1 QAQDEK
7 QQAKSNYVSPSILQR
22 QKYIPP
28 ASKSQRVTII
38 PPFQNT
44 LKVKAGNPS
53 HNGRV
58 CSTWGNFHFK
68 TFDGDI
74 FYFPGVCNYIFASNC
89 KSPYEDFNIQIR
101 RTAVENATMITHV
114 IMKLEGAVIEL
125 SRGSVLLDGK
135 SVQMPYSHMGVFIER
150 SNSYLKV
157 SAKLGLT
164 CLWNEEDALL
174 VELDKKYANQTCGLC
189 GDFNGIPIS
198 NEFLSENT
206 KLTPIQF
213 GNRQKM
219 DGPTEQCA
227 DLIPSAAVVNCSAE
241 FASICETVLTSKAFA
256 SCNALVNVQDYIE
269 TCIQDLCHCDSS
281 MADFCM
287 CNTFAEYS
295 RQCAHAGGQ
304 PLNWRTAELC

>member
-1 QAQDEK
+1 
-7 QQAKSNYVSPSILQR
+7 
-22 QKYIPP
+22 
-28 ASKSQRVTII
+28 
-38 PPFQNT
+38 
-44 LKVKAGNPS
+44 
-53 HNGRV
+53 V

-101 RTAVENATMITHV
+101 RTMVENATMITHI

-125 SRGSVLLDGK
+125 TRSSVLLDGK
-135 SVQMPYSHMGVFIER
+135 SVQMPYSHMGVLIER

-164 CLWNEEDALL
+164 FLWNEEDALL

-189 GDFNGIPIS
+189 GDFNGIPVN
-198 NEFLSENT
+198 NEFISEKT

-227 DLIPSAAVVNCSAE
+227 DPTPLAVLVNCSAE
-241 FASICETVLTSKAFA
+241 FASICETVLTSKAFTR
-256 SCNALVNVQDYIE
+256 CNALVNVQDYIE

-281 MADFCM
+281 MADFCI

-304 PLNWRTAELC
+304 PLNWRTSELC

>member
-1 QAQDEK
+1 
-7 QQAKSNYVSPSILQR
+7 
-22 QKYIPP
+22 
-28 ASKSQRVTII
+28 
-38 PPFQNT
+38 
-44 LKVKAGNPS
+44 
-53 HNGRV
+53 
-58 CSTWGNFHFK
+58 HFK

-174 VELDKKYANQTCGLC
+174 VRKHPK
-189 GDFNGIPIS
+189 
-198 NEFLSENT
+198 
-206 KLTPIQF
+206 
-213 GNRQKM
+213 
-219 DGPTEQCA
+219 
-227 DLIPSAAVVNCSAE
+227 
-241 FASICETVLTSKAFA
+241 
-256 SCNALVNVQDYIE
+256 
-269 TCIQDLCHCDSS
+269 
-281 MADFCM
+281 
-287 CNTFAEYS
+287 
-295 RQCAHAGGQ
+295 
-304 PLNWRTAELC
+304 

>member
-1 QAQDEK
+1 
-7 QQAKSNYVSPSILQR
+7 
-22 QKYIPP
+22 
-28 ASKSQRVTII
+28 
-38 PPFQNT
+38 
-44 LKVKAGNPS
+44 
-53 HNGRV
+53 V

-89 KSPYEDFNIQIR
+89 KSSYEDFNIQIR
-101 RTAVENATMITHV
+101 RAMVENATVITHV
-114 IMKLEGAVIEL
+114 FMKLEGVMIEL
-125 SRGSVLLDGK
+125 TPSSVLLDNK
-135 SVQMPYSHMGVFIER
+135 LVQLPYSHMGVLIER
-150 SNSYLKV
+150 SNNYLKV

-164 CLWNEEDALL
+164 FLWNGQDALL

-189 GDFNGIPIS
+189 GDFNGIPVS
-198 NEFLSENT
+198 NEFISGKT

-219 DGPTEQCA
+219 DGPTEQC
-227 DLIPSAAVVNCSAE
+227 DDPIPSTSPMNCSRE
-241 FASICETVLTSKAFA
+241 FASICETVLTSKAFT
-256 SCNALVNVQDYIE
+256 SCNMLVNVQDYIE

-304 PLNWRTAELC
+304 PLNWRTADLC